1 MSDTPPDSS
10 RIFRPDWFRDLLAG
24 RLSLGETFWAG
35 NYGTAMFH
43 QPLVAFLT
51 VLPVPRII
59 PAAVLFALVVYQ
71 FMLTRAVAL
80 AQPKVPTPVGWKIVG
95 TLVTLGFAGLF
106 FTFAKALLAG

>member
-1 MSDTPPDSS
+1 MNDTPPESS

-35 NYGTAMFH
+35 NYGTALIH

-59 PAAVLFALVVYQ
+59 PAAVLIVLVIYQ
-71 FMLTRAVAL
+71 ILLTRAMVL
-80 AQPKVPTPVGWKIVG
+80 AQPKVPTPIGWKIVG
-95 TLVTLGFAGLF
+95 TLVTLGFGGLF
-106 FTFAKALLAG
+106 LSFARAVFAG